1 MADSLG
7 RSNIWAFIIYPDS
20 WPDDW
25 QDLIS
30 AFHVPIAVSPLHD
43 ADINGDG
50 SEKKSHRHVIINF
63 GSGKKKS
70 KEQVYENFCKPL
82 NATWPIAIDS
92 ERGYIRYFVHLDNPD
107 KVQYD
112 LDDIIC
118 FSGYDLSD
126 AFKPSASRAHQI
138 MNDIKLWILEHEVA
152 EFEVVQLQALKYPD
166 TWSYVLNMYN
176 CFSIYKLLD
185 SIRNGRRCR
194 NVDENGEIH

>member
-7 RSNIWAFIIYPDS
+7 RSNLWAFIIYPDS
-20 WPDDW
+20 WPEDW
-25 QDLIS
+25 QDIIS
-30 AFHVPIAVSPLHD
+30 SFHVPAAVSPLHD
-43 ADINGDG
+43 ADLNGDG
-50 SEKKSHRHVIINF
+50 SEKKAHRHVLLNF

-70 KEQVYENFCKPL
+70 EEQVYTNYCHLL
-82 NATWPIAIDS
+82 NATLPIAIDS
-92 ERGYIRYFVHLDNPD
+92 ERGYVRYFVHIDNPE
-107 KVQYD
+107 KTQYD
-112 LDDIIC
+112 LDDILL

-138 MNDIKLWILEHEVA
+138 MNEIKLWILQNEIG
-152 EFEVVQLQALKYPD
+152 EFEAVQIEALKHID

-185 SIRNGRRCR
+185 SVRHSRKSL